1 MRKNKSNQGNMN
13 KIKQLLSLA
22 FCFLMILAV
31 SIRRDSKWLGHSIE
45 SSRQAA
51 TAVNDTLRTESDGTI
66 VVNTTQLGKDIT
78 GFGGTV
84 PLRIFIRDGKI
95 TKVEAMKN
103 SETPDFFKKAQSL
116 LTFWNGKSLDEA
128 AATQPDA
135 VSGATYSSKA
145 IIGNMQRG
153 IQFAQRATAETHW
166 YDSLDL
172 SAKALAGLVVA
183 LMAAVVPLFYRNRR
197 YRIIQQI
204 LNVAVLGFWCGTFVS
219 YTSLISFMS
228 NGMNVVSLLVPTV
241 LLITA
246 FLYPLFGKKQYYCTN
261 ICPFGSLQEL
271 VGRGISY
278 KIRLSPVLVR
288 RLRTFRR
295 VLWAV
300 LMLCLWT
307 GAWFD
312 WIDYEPFSAFIVQ
325 SASWVAIAVAVAF
338 TALSA
343 VVMRPYCRFVC
354 PTGTLLK
361 ISETNK
367 LKW

>member
-1 MRKNKSNQGNMN
+1 MN

-22 FCFLMILAV
+22 FCFLMILVV
-31 SIRRDSKWLGHSIE
+31 SIRRDSKWLGHSIG
-45 SSRQAA
+45 SQQQTA
-51 TAVNDTLRTESDGTI
+51 TAGNDTIRTESDGTI

-128 AATQPDA
+128 AAMQPDA

-145 IIGNMQRG
+145 IIGNMKRG

-172 SAKALAGLVVA
+172 SVKALAGLVVA
-183 LMAAVVPLFYRNRR
+183 LMAAIIPLFYRNRR

-271 VGRGISY
+271 VGRGIAY

-338 TALSA
+338 TALST

-367 LKW
+367 LKR